1 MKNEIS
7 IEYINELNRA
17 RDYISTCDEI
27 SDEAR
32 AIIESSRLLS
42 QGNDE
47 LFYAHIKYFTDS
59 PVILRE
65 INRILKIKKQSH
77 IARQD

>member
-7 IEYINELNRA
+7 IEYINEVNRA
-17 RDYISTCDEI
+17 RDYIAVCDEI
-27 SDEAR
+27 CDEAR

-42 QGNDE
+42 GGDDE

-59 PVILRE
+59 PVLLRE
-65 INRILKIKKQSH
+65 INRILKQEKMMNK
-77 IARQD
+77 

>member
-1 MKNEIS
+1 MKNQSSNEIS

-17 RDYISTCDEI
+17 RDFISVCDEI
-27 SDEAR
+27 TDEAR

-42 QGNDE
+42 QGRDD
-47 LFYAHIKYFTDS
+47 LFKAHIQYFTDS

-65 INRILKIKKQSH
+65 INRILSIEKQS
-77 IARQD
+77 R

>member
-17 RDYISTCDEI
+17 RDCISVYDEI
-27 SDEAR
+27 TDEAR
-32 AIIESSRLLS
+32 AIIESSRILS
-42 QGNDE
+42 GGDDE
-47 LFYAHIKYFTDS
+47 LFRAHIKYFTDS

-65 INRILKIKKQSH
+65 INRILKMNQAMK
-77 IARQD
+77 

>member
-1 MKNEIS
+1 MKN
-7 IEYINELNRA
+7 NEKQLTILYS
-17 RDYISTCDEI
+17 DDSSVYDEI

-42 QGNDE
+42 QGDDN
-47 LFYAHIKYFTDS
+47 LFYAHIKYFCDS

-65 INRILKIKKQSH
+65 INRILKQEKMMNK
-77 IARQD
+77 

>member
-17 RDYISTCDEI
+17 RDCISVYDEI

-32 AIIESSRLLS
+32 AIIESSRILS
-42 QGNDE
+42 GGDDD
-47 LFYAHIKYFTDS
+47 LFYAHINYFCDS
-59 PVILRE
+59 PVILKE
-65 INRILKIKKQSH
+65 VNRILNMMKQ
-77 IARQD
+77 

>member
-17 RDYISTCDEI
+17 RDCISVYDEI
-27 SDEAR
+27 TDEAR
-32 AIIESSRLLS
+32 AIIDSARLLS
-42 QGNDE
+42 GDDE
-47 LFYAHIKYFTDS
+47 SLFYAHIKYFTDS

-65 INRILKIKKQSH
+65 INRILKMMKNK
-77 IARQD
+77 